1 MNESR
6 QKVNTPETDQE
17 MINPDVTSPIQG
29 SFQEDCGK
37 DQEQEEPQP
46 DLFRLKLVIGC
57 IVILN
62 LIFGF
67 YALKS
72 DRFVTQPQESD
83 SVQKEK
89 VLPSPSSNQNEN
101 EIQDPVSESN

>member
-1 MNESR
+1 MKESR
-6 QKVNTPETDQE
+6 QKDIEKE
-17 MINPDVTSPIQG
+17 MINPEMTPPSQG
-29 SFQEDCGK
+29 NTRENCEK
-37 DQEQEEPQP
+37 EPEEPMP

-83 SVQKEK
+83 SVQKKTER
-89 VLPSPSSNQNEN
+89 PNPSSPQNQIG
-101 EIQDPVSESN
+101 IQDHISAPNQR

>member
-1 MNESR
+1 MKESR
-6 QKVNTPETDQE
+6 QKEPEQE
-17 MINPDVTSPIQG
+17 MINPEMTPPIQDNATKNC
-29 SFQEDCGK
+29 EK
-37 DQEQEEPQP
+37 EPEEPKP
-46 DLFRLKLVIGC
+46 DLFRLKLAIGC

-83 SVQKEK
+83 SVQEK
-89 VLPSPSSNQNEN
+89 TELPNPSTHQNKN
-101 EIQDPVSESN
+101 GIQDHISESNQR

>member
-1 MNESR
+1 MKESR
-6 QKVNTPETDQE
+6 QKDIEPE
-17 MINPDVTSPIQG
+17 MINPEMNPPIQDNT
-29 SFQEDCGK
+29 QKNCEK
-37 DQEQEEPQP
+37 EPEEPKP

-83 SVQKEK
+83 SVQKKIE
-89 VLPSPSSNQNEN
+89 LPNPSNPQNQIG
-101 EIQDPVSESN
+101 IQDHISKPNQR